1 MDPRRKPPVIAKR
14 LPPATGKRVESD
26 GANQP
31 VVKAV
36 AVKPAPAKAA
46 TAKPAVTKPTTAK
59 PVVVKTVAGAELAGR
74 KPDHP
79 YITAFAEY
87 LRSEAHLAD
96 NTVAAYRRDLRKF
109 YEWLAG
115 RKPTKL
121 GVKDLAEYAKWLHAK
136 QLAPA
141 SLARHLISLKL
152 FYRYLQLESITV
164 DNPAEL
170 LGGQKLWQRIPQV
183 LSAEQVERMLQAP
196 LTQKHSRAR
205 DKAMLEL
212 LYATGCRASELVTL
226 RLRDVH
232 LDAGHCICRGKG
244 DKERIVPLG
253 RRAIEAVRIYL
264 RDERPALAQGSGE
277 RHTDWLLLSRT
288 GRRLRRERL
297 WELVKQYA
305 LEVGAHPDVS
315 PHTLRHS
322 FATHLLSG
330 GADLRLV
337 QEMLGHA
344 SIQTTQIYTHV
355 DQSRLKAVHTKFHPR
370 A

>member
-1 MDPRRKPPVIAKR
+1 MDPRRKPPVTAKR
-14 LPPATGKRVESD
+14 LPPATGARVTGD
-26 GANQP
+26 AANIP
-31 VVKAV
+31 AAKGV
-36 AVKPAPAKAA
+36 AAKPAPAKAA
-46 TAKPAVTKPTTAK
+46 TVKPAVTKPAQPAK
-59 PVVVKTVAGAELAGR
+59 PVVVKAIAGAELAGR

-232 LDAGHCICRGKG
+232 LDAAIAHKCALGSVRDYGRGHHLF
-244 DKERIVPLG
+244 ELG
-253 RRAIEAVRIYL
+253 EGFL
-264 RDERPALAQGSGE
+264 DG
-277 RHTDWLLLSRT
+277 
-288 GRRLRRERL
+288 
-297 WELVKQYA
+297 
-305 LEVGAHPDVS
+305 
-315 PHTLRHS
+315 
-322 FATHLLSG
+322 
-330 GADLRLV
+330 
-337 QEMLGHA
+337 
-344 SIQTTQIYTHV
+344 
-355 DQSRLKAVHTKFHPR
+355 
-370 A
+370 

>member
-1 MDPRRKPPVIAKR
+1 MDKRRTSPNIRKLPAEKPVAKTPRGVAPKTRSASDAAKR
-14 LPPATGKRVESD
+14 VDPKSEI
-26 GANQP
+26 
-31 VVKAV
+31 
-36 AVKPAPAKAA
+36 KPAAA
-46 TAKPAVTKPTTAK
+46 NVANR
-59 PVVVKTVAGAELAGR
+59 PVE
-74 KPDHP
+74 HP
-79 YITAFAEY
+79 YVVSFIEY
-87 LRSEAHLAD
+87 LRTEAHLSD

-121 GVKDLAEYAKWLHAK
+121 SVQELSDYAKWLHAK
-136 QLAPA
+136 KLAPA

-183 LSAEQVERMLQAP
+183 LPPAVIEKMLVAP
-196 LTQKHSRAR
+196 LTHKSCRAR

-212 LYATGCRASELVTL
+212 LYATGCRASELVNL
-226 RLRDVH
+226 RLRDVRH
-232 LDAGHCICRGKG
+232 DEGHCVCRGKG

-253 RRAIEAVRIYL
+253 KRAIEAVRIYL
-264 RDERPALAQGSGE
+264 RDERPALAIGAGNSQPE
-277 RHTDWLLLSRT
+277 WLLLSRT

-305 LEVGAHPDVS
+305 VEAGAHPDVS

-322 FATHLLSG
+322 FATHLLAG

-355 DQSRLKAVHTKFHPR
+355 DQARLKAVHTKFHPR